1 MTKSDGRQIA
11 INNFVRYTFAAGA
24 SAGALPCINAIG
36 TGWTNT
42 IAAIIGYIGAASIVL
57 TLRYGDKWRQ
67 SANKRYGI
75 TYKEAD
81 EYRAEDKDEC

>member
-1 MTKSDGRQIA
+1 MTKRDGRQIA

-42 IAAIIGYIGAASIVL
+42 IAAIIGYLGAASIVL

-81 EYRAEDKDEC
+81 EYKAEDKEEC

>member
-1 MTKSDGRQIA
+1 LFYQIA

-42 IAAIIGYIGAASIVL
+42 AAAIIAYIGAGLILL
-57 TLRYGDKWRQ
+57 TLRYGDKWRDR
-67 SANKRYGI
+67 ANKIHGV

-81 EYRAEDKDEC
+81 EYRKETVAGNKDDD